1 MNSCL
6 IEKIREEYLDGVDLG
21 VKEKREDVAKRYD
34 DLFALFTLGLK
45 MKDTALMRA
54 TLDIINKYQESVYR
68 IEADVDSERRGA
80 IIEYAKFYANFE
92 RAEKGELA
100 DLSKLA
106 RTFIPFCFEP
116 SEMLEIYRRIGS
128 KNASFEVM
136 KELFDGVREII
147 QALSISS
154 TYIYDVDKELKDDAV
169 DFLIPWLD
177 EFWPLLEENE
187 EDFVN
192 ADFGFSSPFIEI
204 VNCLCDMT
212 YNTVFDS
219 SFKTLFGYLRKCV
232 RKFGWGSDGVLWSDE
247 LEGIIRNA
255 IWHDDFLSFETAYK
269 EALVSGIDVKIDAYP
284 KKNIKILRKI
294 FSSGKCLPG
303 TVEGRAAFFD
313 LIKHDNPEREIIRQT
328 VHPSY
333 YMGGESPLYVAIKN
347 ENLAPESYPSL
358 LTSPNLLIPYDEMKL
373 LALAY
378 YSGSRER
385 VEEIIFTAAD
395 PEWRDKDGNNVMHWV
410 LAMDNVSLEK
420 VIDIAPSAY
429 FSEKNKEG
437 KTPLDI
443 YFMKRK

>member
-1 MNSCL
+1 MGSCL
-6 IEKIREEYLDGVDLG
+6 IEKIREEYLGGVNLG
-21 VKEKREDVAKRYD
+21 VNEKREDVAKRYD

-80 IIEYAKFYANFE
+80 IIAYAKYYADLE
-92 RAEKGELA
+92 KAEKGELE

-106 RTFIPFCFEP
+106 RTFISFCFDP
-116 SEMLEIYRRIGS
+116 SEMLEIYRKIGR
-128 KNASFEVM
+128 KNASFEFM

-212 YNTVFDS
+212 YNTAFDS
-219 SFKTLFGYLRKCV
+219 SFKTLFSYLTGCV
-232 RKFGWGSDGVLWSDE
+232 EKYGWGCGGLWKDE
-247 LEGIIRNA
+247 LEGIISNA
-255 IWHDDFLSFETAYK
+255 AFHDDRIAFETAMN
-269 EALVSGIDVKIDAYP
+269 EAVEKKIDVRVDSYP
-284 KKNIKILRKI
+284 KESLEILSSL
-294 FSSGKCLPG
+294 FSLGKCLPG
-303 TVEGRAAFFD
+303 TRDGRNGFFD
-313 LIKHDNPEREIIRQT
+313 MIRRYNPSSAVIRLT
-328 VHPSY
+328 LHPSY
-333 YMGGESPLYVAIKN
+333 FSSSESMICTAVKNPDFSPEKYHLLVSSNEDLNPVNAVPPLAW
-347 ENLAPESYPSL
+347 
-358 LTSPNLLIPYDEMKL
+358 
-373 LALAY
+373 AY
-378 YSGSRER
+378 YNGSRKA
-385 VEEIIFTAAD
+385 IDALIALGSD
-395 PEWRDKDGNNVMHWV
+395 PDWKDKNGNNILHTA
-410 LAMDNVSLEK
+410 LSLDKTTLGNVVSVVPVKYFLER
-420 VIDIAPSAY
+420 
-429 FSEKNKEG
+429 NNNG

-443 YFMKRK
+443 YYSKEK